1 MTFARGLA
9 SRIAFGMA
17 NVAARP
23 ARCAAAAA
31 LALAVAAPM
40 VLRAQDAEPDRLA
53 KLDVGSRLRITM
65 LIDSANTEGLPARLL
80 RLKAYEGIAKKAD
93 GRLIAD
99 AVRREL
105 IALRVAR
112 AQLGDVDDDELAAAA
127 AVIEAGAK
135 PVQLAVFRP
144 RVKNRSDL
152 QAFTTWASLM
162 FRGVPTED
170 ASSAISKLWQDGA
183 DDATFVSLWN
193 NVQSDILRGLN
204 PGTALQNR
212 IREAPSS
219 GRAPPSKPPEG
230 QEREGS
236 E

>member
-1 MTFARGLA
+1 VTFAHGLA
-9 SRIAFGMA
+9 SRMSL
-17 NVAARP
+17 VAARH

-31 LALAVAAPM
+31 LALAVAAPT
-40 VLRAQDAEPDRLA
+40 LLSAQDAEPDRLA
-53 KLDVGSRLRITM
+53 RLDISSKYAIQL
-65 LIDSANTEGLPARLL
+65 LIDSANTEGLPSRAL
-80 RLKAYEGIAKKAD
+80 RSKAYEGIAKKAD
-93 GRLIAD
+93 GRQIVA

-112 AQLGDVDDDELAAAA
+112 TQLGDVDDDELMAAA

-135 PVQLAVFRP
+135 PAQLSTFRP

-152 QAFTTWASLM
+152 QAFTIWASLIW
-162 FRGVPTED
+162 RGVPTED

-212 IREAPSS
+212 IREAP
-219 GRAPPSKPPEG
+219 GRAPPSKGPPPEG
-230 QEREGS
+230 QQEREGS
-236 E
+236 K

>member
-1 MTFARGLA
+1 MTFARGLV
-9 SRIAFGMA
+9 SRVGFRTT
-17 NVAARP
+17 NV
-23 ARCAAAAA
+23 AAA
-31 LALAVAAPM
+31 LALAVAAPTL
-40 VLRAQDAEPDRLA
+40 LRGQSAEPDRISR
-53 KLDVGSRLRITM
+53 LDVGSSYAITL
-65 LIDSANTEGLPARLL
+65 LIDSANTEGLPGRML

-93 GRLIAD
+93 GRQIVA

-127 AVIEAGAK
+127 AVVEAGAK
-135 PVQLAVFRP
+135 PTQLTVFRA
-144 RVKNRSDL
+144 RIKNRSDL

-162 FRGVPTED
+162 ARGVPTED

-219 GRAPPSKPPEG
+219 GRAPPSKGQPPEG

-236 E
+236 G

>member
-1 MTFARGLA
+1 VTFARGLVSRLALRTTGLA
-9 SRIAFGMA
+9 S
-17 NVAARP
+17 
-23 ARCAAAAA
+23 AA
-31 LALAVAAPM
+31 LALAAASPA
-40 VLRAQDAEPDRLA
+40 VSRAQDAAPDRLA
-53 KLDVGSRLRITM
+53 RLDVGSQYAINLS
-65 LIDSANTEGLPARLL
+65 IDSANTEGLPARLL

-93 GRLIAD
+93 GKQIVA

-112 AQLGDVDDDELAAAA
+112 VQLGDVDDEELAAAA
-127 AVIEAGAK
+127 AVVEAGAK
-135 PVQLAVFRP
+135 PAQLTVFRP

-162 FRGVPTED
+162 ARGVPTED

-219 GRAPPSKPPEG
+219 GRAPPSKQPPEG

>member
-1 MTFARGLA
+1 M
-9 SRIAFGMA
+9 
-17 NVAARP
+17 
-23 ARCAAAAA
+23 
-31 LALAVAAPM
+31 
-40 VLRAQDAEPDRLA
+40 
-53 KLDVGSRLRITM
+53 
-65 LIDSANTEGLPARLL
+65 L

-93 GRLIAD
+93 GRQIVA

-112 AQLGDVDDDELAAAA
+112 AQLGDVDDDELAAGA

-135 PVQLAVFRP
+135 PTQLTVFRA
-144 RVKNRSDL
+144 RIKNRSDL

-162 FRGVPTED
+162 FRGVPAED

-236 E
+236 A